1 MLLKNL
7 FIFAG
12 EKRRKM
18 EYDSQEERKT
28 TMASEAALAYEV
40 STRTTTLAELEEECM
55 PLEESKRLLLERVHQ
70 HYHPQA

>member
-1 MLLKNL
+1 L

-12 EKRRKM
+12 EKQPNM

-40 STRTTTLAELEEECM
+40 STKTTTLAELEEECM
-55 PLEESKRLLLERVHQ
+55 ILEESKRLLLERVLQ
-70 HYHPQA
+70 HYHPKD